1 MKSIQMETGLKTIQK
16 SNSLNKYNS
25 KALSIQI
32 SLSGLSFC
40 ILNRQ
45 SNSIEYLKSVP
56 FDKKAT
62 PFDVLE
68 RLITTLDT
76 NTIFEQKFQ
85 SVLLIYQN
93 ELSICVPKPLFNED
107 NSADYLKFN
116 AKILNT
122 DFIAY
127 DDILANNS
135 VNVFVPY
142 VNINNYIFDRFGVFE
157 YKHASTVLIQTLLQK
172 ETKSKNAILY
182 INVGNNQ
189 FEIIAVDKGELMFY
203 NSFEHQTKEDFI
215 YFILFAVEQL
225 QLNPETVPI
234 KLMGDIS
241 KNDEYFE
248 ILYKYIRFV
257 EFMEPFHNYKFVEKQ
272 KPDTHYSHFII
283 LNSFN

>member
-1 MKSIQMETGLKTIQK
+1 METGLKTIQK
-16 SNSLNKYNS
+16 SNSLNKYSS
-25 KALSIQI
+25 KALSIQV

-40 ILNRQ
+40 ILNKQ
-45 SNSIEYLKSVP
+45 SNSIEYLKSVS

-62 PFDVLE
+62 PYDVLE

-76 NTIFEQKFQ
+76 NTIFEHKFQ

-135 VNVFVPY
+135 INVFVPY

-157 YKHASTVLIQTLLQK
+157 YKHASTVLIQALIQK
-172 ETKSKNAILY
+172 ESNSKNVILY
-182 INVGNNQ
+182 VNVSHNQ
-189 FEIIAVDKGELMFY
+189 FEIIAVDNGELVFY
-203 NSFEHQTKEDFI
+203 NSFEYQTKEDFI
-215 YFILFAVEQL
+215 YFILFAIEQL
-225 QLNPETVPI
+225 QLNPETVLI

-257 EFMEPFHNYKFVEKQ
+257 DFIEPFHSYKFVEKQ
-272 KPDTHYSHFII
+272 QPDTHYNHFII

>member
-1 MKSIQMETGLKTIQK
+1 METGLKTIQK
-16 SNSLNKYNS
+16 SNSLNKYCS

-45 SNSIEYLKSVP
+45 SNSIEYLKNVS

-76 NTIFEQKFQ
+76 NTIFEHKFQ

-93 ELSICVPKPLFNED
+93 ELSICVPKSLFNED

-135 VNVFVPY
+135 INVFVPY

-157 YKHASTVLIQTLLQK
+157 YKHASTVLIQALIQK
-172 ETKSKNAILY
+172 ESNSKNVILY
-182 INVGNNQ
+182 VNVSHNQ
-189 FEIIAVDKGELMFY
+189 FEIIAVDNGELVFY
-203 NSFEHQTKEDFI
+203 NSFEYQTKEDFI
-215 YFILFAVEQL
+215 YFILFAIEQL
-225 QLNPETVPI
+225 QLNPETVLI

-257 EFMEPFHNYKFVEKQ
+257 EFIEPFHNYKFLGKQ
-272 KPDTHYSHFII
+272 QPDTHYSHFII

>member
-1 MKSIQMETGLKTIQK
+1 METGLKTIQK
-16 SNSLNKYNS
+16 SNSLNKYSS

-45 SNSIEYLKSVP
+45 SNSIEYLKSIL

-93 ELSICVPKPLFNED
+93 ELSICVPKTLFNED

-127 DDILANNS
+127 DEILANNS
-135 VNVFVPY
+135 INVFVPY

-172 ETKSKNAILY
+172 ESKSKNAILY
-182 INVGNNQ
+182 VNVGKNQ

-203 NSFEHQTKEDFI
+203 NIFEYQTKEDFI
-215 YFILFAVEQL
+215 YFILFVVEQL
-225 QLNPETVPI
+225 QLNPETVLI

-257 EFMEPFHNYKFVEKQ
+257 EFIEPFHNYNFVEKQ
-272 KPDTHYSHFII
+272 QPDTHYSHFII